1 MPSILKSY
9 EENYW
14 GKENR
19 TTQKQLEKLKEDK
32 RDLQRES
39 RKLNRE
45 LSIIQA
51 MNAKYC
57 PDTKNDSPKAETNN
71 DIFKQMFDL
80 LDDIVTSHK

>member
-1 MPSILKSY
+1 MKKTTEEKKIEQLK
-9 EENYW
+9 
-14 GKENR
+14 
-19 TTQKQLEKLKEDK
+19 KQLEKLKKDK

-57 PDTKNDSPKAETNN
+57 PDTKNDSHKTKN
-71 DIFKQMFDL
+71 DVFEQMFDL
-80 LDDIVTSHK
+80 LDEILTSNK

>member
-1 MPSILKSY
+1 MKKTTEEKKIEQLK
-9 EENYW
+9 
-14 GKENR
+14 
-19 TTQKQLEKLKEDK
+19 KQLEKLKKDK

-57 PDTKNDSPKAETNN
+57 PSQRNDSPKTKNN
-71 DIFKQMFDL
+71 VFEQMFDL

>member
-1 MPSILKSY
+1 MKKTTEEKKIEQLK
-9 EENYW
+9 
-14 GKENR
+14 
-19 TTQKQLEKLKEDK
+19 KQLEKLKKDK

-71 DIFKQMFDL
+71 DVFKQMFDL
-80 LDDIVTSHK
+80 LDEILTSHK

>member
-1 MPSILKSY
+1 MKKTTEEKKIEQLK
-9 EENYW
+9 
-14 GKENR
+14 K
-19 TTQKQLEKLKEDK
+19 KLEKLKKDK

-57 PDTKNDSPKAETNN
+57 PSQRNDSPKTETNN
-71 DIFKQMFDL
+71 DVFEQMFDL
-80 LDDIVTSHK
+80 LDEIVTSHK

>member
-1 MPSILKSY
+1 MKKTTEEKKIEQLK
-9 EENYW
+9 
-14 GKENR
+14 
-19 TTQKQLEKLKEDK
+19 KQLEKLKEDK

-57 PDTKNDSPKAETNN
+57 PSQKNDSPKAETNN
-71 DIFKQMFDL
+71 DVSEQMFDL
-80 LDDIVTSHK
+80 LDDIITSNK

>member
-1 MPSILKSY
+1 MKKTTEEKKIEQLK
-9 EENYW
+9 
-14 GKENR
+14 K
-19 TTQKQLEKLKEDK
+19 KLEKIKKDK

-57 PDTKNDSPKAETNN
+57 PSQKNDSPKAETNN
-71 DIFKQMFDL
+71 DVFKQMFDL
-80 LDDIVTSHK
+80 LDDIITSNK

>member
-1 MPSILKSY
+1 MKKTTEEKKIEQLK
-9 EENYW
+9 
-14 GKENR
+14 K
-19 TTQKQLEKLKEDK
+19 KLEKLKKDK

-57 PDTKNDSPKAETNN
+57 PSQKNDSPKAETKN
-71 DIFKQMFDL
+71 DVFEQMFDL
-80 LDDIVTSHK
+80 LDEILTSHK